1 MSITKYDY
9 RDQLI
14 DIIKDID
21 TKDLSNDF
29 ELIATSTIVEEQ
41 KIYFWIRL
49 YITNELTDILPGDD
63 IVINWS
69 PSDENLSTKF
79 VCFGKTG
86 LEKDY
91 NGEVANYN
99 PEDDK
104 RILCLMVDE
113 RQVNYGES
121 IPFIR
126 TLFKTGRYYEYQ
138 MVKRSELLFINKR
151 TSELIDYYDCDF

>member
-9 RDQLI
+9 KDQLI

-29 ELIATSTIVEEQ
+29 ELVATSKVIEEQ

-49 YITNELTDILPGDD
+49 YITDELNDILPGDD
-63 IVINWS
+63 IVIKW
-69 PSDENLSTKF
+69 SDEKLSTKF

-86 LEKDY
+86 LQKDY
-91 NGEVANYN
+91 NGEVTNYN

-113 RQVNYGES
+113 NIVNYSED

-126 TLFKTGRYYEYQ
+126 TLFKTGRHYEYQ
-138 MVKRSELLFINKR
+138 MVKRNELLFTNER
-151 TSELIDYYDCDF
+151 TSEVIDYYDCDF